1 MGAKEIVQQLK
12 TQAAL
17 PGPRFDS
24 QNPCDDSQPTI
35 TAFLGDLMPLLTYAD
50 TSHECGAY
58 TRTQIYTYM
67 YKIFKAHMFFFLK
80 KKIMLIQTALA
91 KITQCVMS
99 HLQEVGPVEL
109 GGRGDL
115 VEGNVEDTGEL

>member
-1 MGAKEIVQQLK
+1 
-12 TQAAL
+12 
-17 PGPRFDS
+17 
-24 QNPCDDSQPTI
+24 
-35 TAFLGDLMPLLTYAD
+35 MPLLTYAD

-58 TRTQIYTYM
+58 TCTQIYTYM
-67 YKIFKAHMFFFLK
+67 YKIFKAHVFCFFF

-109 GGRGDL
+109 GGIGGL
-115 VEGNVEDTGEL
+115 VEGNIEDMGEL